1 MIFPIDLYVSA
12 WGVNYICDIWRKTFS
27 PTPSTYATFSLPP
40 VPVLQPLFFQHLS
53 ARFRLTFFS
62 DRPNEASAM
71 FRAVLLPGRSLA
83 LNSAFLR
90 VFVFA
95 WYFSPKPP
103 FDPAELPPC
112 PAATSTR
119 VITSSATSGTTR
131 SPLDAR
137 PLRPCIVSPFV
148 T

>member
-12 WGVNYICDIWRKTFS
+12 WRMNSIFDIWRKTFS
-27 PTPSTYATFSLPP
+27 PKPSTYATFSFPP

-53 ARFRLTFFS
+53 ARLRLTFFS
-62 DRPNEASAM
+62 DRPNDASAM
-71 FRAVLLPGRSLA
+71 FRAILLLGSSLA

-103 FDPAELPPC
+103 PALTACGFAELPPC
-112 PAATSTR
+112 
-119 VITSSATSGTTR
+119 
-131 SPLDAR
+131 
-137 PLRPCIVSPFV
+137 
-148 T
+148 

>member
-1 MIFPIDLYVSA
+1 MMRPICLYVSA
-12 WGVNYICDIWRKTFS
+12 WRMNSIFDIWRKTFS
-27 PTPSTYATFSLPP
+27 PKPSTYATFSFPP

-62 DRPNEASAM
+62 ERPNEGGPM
-71 FRAVLLPGRSLA
+71 FRAVLLAGRSLA

-103 FDPAELPPC
+103 FVPAE
-112 PAATSTR
+112 
-119 VITSSATSGTTR
+119 
-131 SPLDAR
+131 
-137 PLRPCIVSPFV
+137 
-148 T
+148 